1 MRVRFRKWR
10 DWQPAFQ
17 NKCLLMGDIDVLDVI
32 YVFLLRLYIT
42 KYFVFQKCAV
52 IKNEYKN
59 LF

>member
-1 MRVRFRKWR
+1 
-10 DWQPAFQ
+10 
-17 NKCLLMGDIDVLDVI
+17 MGDIDVLDVI